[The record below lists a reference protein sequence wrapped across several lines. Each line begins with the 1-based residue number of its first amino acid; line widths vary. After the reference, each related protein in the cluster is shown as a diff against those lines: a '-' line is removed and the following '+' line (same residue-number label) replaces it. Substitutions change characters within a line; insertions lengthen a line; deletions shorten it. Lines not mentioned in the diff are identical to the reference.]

1 MAMSPAEREKL
12 EVLNGDRPKAA
23 DEAAMRLKHV
33 RALLNNIPA
42 QPTGDAAA
50 DIKALYDGLNALRTA
65 LR

>member
-1 MAMSPAEREKL
+1 MSPADKEKL
-12 EVLNGDRPKAA
+12 EVLAGDRPRSK
-23 DEAAMRLKHV
+23 DEAALRLKHA
-33 RALLNNIPA
+33 RALLDNIPA

>member
-1 MAMSPAEREKL
+1 MTPTEKEKL
-12 EVLNGDRPKAA
+12 EVLNGDRPKNADNAA
-23 DEAAMRLKHV
+23 LRLKHA

-50 DIKALYDGLNALRTA
+50 DIKAIYDGLNALRTA

>member
-1 MAMSPAEREKL
+1 MTPTEREKL
-12 EVLNGDRPKAA
+12 EVLNGDRPKAK
-23 DEAAMRLKHV
+23 DDAAMRLKHA

-50 DIKALYDGLNALRTA
+50 DIRAIYDGLNALRTA

>member
-1 MAMSPAEREKL
+1 MTPTEREKL
-12 EVLNGDRPKAA
+12 EVLNGDRPRSK
-23 DEAAMRLKHV
+23 DEAALRLKHA
-33 RALLNNIPA
+33 RTLLDTIPA